1 MSMTPI
7 HRIPRMD
14 SALPLSAII
23 AAELQNCPKLSTQGI
38 LEDLIRHDSDENSFG
53 IMMDWAMQI
62 RETLGISWGESLH
75 AASILY
81 YG

>member
-7 HRIPRMD
+7 HRIPQGD
-14 SALPLSAII
+14 SGMTLATIVSM
-23 AAELQNCPKLSTQGI
+23 ELGNCPKLSTQAI
-38 LEDLIRHDSDENSFG
+38 LQDLIAHDSDNDSFG
-53 IMMDWAMQI
+53 VMMDWAMQI
-62 RETLGISWGESLH
+62 RDSLGISWGESIH